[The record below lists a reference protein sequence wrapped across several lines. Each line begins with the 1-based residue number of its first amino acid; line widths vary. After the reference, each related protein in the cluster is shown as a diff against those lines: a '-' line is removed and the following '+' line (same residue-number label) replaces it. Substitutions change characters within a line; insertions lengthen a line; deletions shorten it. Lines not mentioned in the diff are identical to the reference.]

1 MGRSIYEFSF
11 KNKKH
16 VSNKPELEEKII
28 ITGDFK
34 INICILEKNEF

>member
-1 MGRSIYEFSF
+1 MGRSTNEFSL
-11 KNKKH
+11 KKQKD
-16 VSNKPELEEKII
+16 VPNKPKLEEKII